1 MITKRRI
8 SRVIPFGWDLS
19 ETDNKLLIKNK
30 LHFAYLGQAKKE
42 IMGRASYRLVAEKL
56 SKKTGRTIT
65 GMGLRCI
72 LLEHHEDMKTYLK
85 DWEILKKERIIK
97 NKKLNEIKEKQI
109 RLRKILNKIKKLKKI
124 QERRNK
130 IKCKDCKK
138 CKKPFH
144 TIRKQQVYCSKTCY
158 EKRNDHLHPIKNCKI
173 CNKEFKAKSPSN
185 IVCAD
190 QECRRKNQYLCIKKY
205 MKSEKG
211 KIASRKSVKKQY
223 EKNYVRLISTDLIN
237 GIYVKKYSNGETDI
251 KITIHREC
259 AKHSCNNTFYSIAN
273 ENIELGKFDKKY
285 CSTRCSENVR
295 ECTRLKDLKVLD
307 PNKYRE
313 IREKEN
319 EKRRGKRTVANMT
332 QEQIDRKNKK
342 SREYRKSKKNCPIF
356 EAKRKIRSKLR
367 DIRLKYAH
375 VKTKNNNK
383 KLIAFE
389 MSKQEL
395 KNISN
400 LHRDHIEPLHGTKS
414 CGLHVAENLQWLPS
428 ELNGRKSNMP
438 FEEWQEICRKN
449 KKEYTAILKNYNLK
463 FNKEYITEPIAKV
476 KIK

>member
-8 SRVIPFGWDLS
+8 SRIIPFGWDLS
-19 ETDNKLLIKNK
+19 ETNNKLLIKNK

-42 IMGRASYRLVAEKL
+42 IMGRTSYRLVAEKL

-65 GMGLRCI
+65 GMGLRCV

-85 DWEILKKERIIK
+85 DWEIVKRERIIK

-124 QERRNK
+124 QERRDK

-158 EKRNDHLHPIKNCKI
+158 EKRNDYLHPIKNCKI

-190 QECRRKNQYLCIKKY
+190 QECKRKNNNISIKKY

-211 KIASRKSVKKQY
+211 RIILRKSAKKQY
-223 EKNYVRLISTDLIN
+223 EKNYVRLISTELIN
-237 GIYVKKYSNGETDI
+237 GVYVKKYSDGETDI
-251 KITIHREC
+251 KITLHREC
-259 AKHSCNNTFYSIAN
+259 KKHNCNNTFYSIAN
-273 ENIELGKFDKKY
+273 ESIKSGKGDKKY
-285 CSTRCSENVR
+285 CSKICLDKEGKRIQRINLAFYRPEKIKQINKRRAEKRKIRRLTDEKW
-295 ECTRLKDLKVLD
+295 RLKQC
-307 PNKYRE
+307 
-313 IREKEN
+313 EK
-319 EKRRGKRTVANMT
+319 GKR
-332 QEQIDRKNKK
+332 
-342 SREYRKSKKNCPIF
+342 YRKSKKGCPIF
-356 EAKRKIRSKLR
+356 EAKSKIRRRLR

-375 VKTKNNNK
+375 IKTENNNK

-414 CGLHVAENLQWLPS
+414 CGLHVSENLQWLPS
-428 ELNGRKSNMP
+428 ELNNRKSNMP